1 MLKRNHL
8 AIVYITDRTFWVGVS
23 NKKSIDL
30 YEVSWNGEDLTTP
43 FSKLKEQF
51 SINQVKI
58 ILGNSLS
65 QIAVLKQP
73 KDKLN
78 REAILTSVK
87 ELFAEDVQDL
97 SFDWKSLEDMGEYS
111 LIEITAAP
119 NFLLQ
124 HIKDAAST
132 AKISIAAIKPISV
145 LLAEQT
151 KEVSKPHLIIWR
163 KQEAL
168 ALIAYEGFV
177 YQARDIETYAPQ
189 RIQALLN
196 FNLEHAGLPIEQA
209 VLSWSEA
216 ALDQAKPAPEMP
228 PTITATTQKELDV
241 IKFFIEQKQPKGKD
255 ASVLDLLREPQSET
269 TIDEEIKPI
278 IEESP
283 APTILPTS
291 KMPIRNFSLEG
302 SNNPSPLRWLI
313 IVMLVLATAGAT
325 AFGGYYLLSKPNQI
339 TDTTD
344 QVSPTPLI
352 SPIVQPTA
360 EPIDLTSLTIEIM
373 NGSGVPGE
381 AGKVASLL
389 KNAGF
394 GEAETGNA
402 DSYDYEE
409 TEVTVSEKV
418 TTEATQLI
426 SKALEEYELNPIE
439 VSSGSAEFDINVV
452 VGSKKK

>member
-1 MLKRNHL
+1 MLKHNKL
-8 AIVYITDRTFWVGVS
+8 AAVYITDRTFWVGVP
-23 NKKSIDL
+23 NKKSIEL

-43 FSKLKEQF
+43 FAKLKEQF

-58 ILGNSLS
+58 ILGNALA
-65 QIAVLKQP
+65 QIAVLKQA

-78 REAILTSVK
+78 REAILDSVK

-97 SFDWKSLEDMGEYS
+97 SFDWKSLEDMGDYS

-124 HIKDAAST
+124 HVKDAAST
-132 AKISIAAIKPISV
+132 AKISIVAIKPVSV

-151 KEVSKPHLIIWR
+151 KDITKPHLIIWR

-209 VLSWSEA
+209 ALSWSEA
-216 ALDQAKPAPEMP
+216 ALDQTKPAPEMP

-241 IKFFIEQKQPKGKD
+241 IRFFIDQKPSKGKD
-255 ASVLDLLREPQSET
+255 ATVLDLLREKQPEPVV
-269 TIDEEIKPI
+269 DEELPI
-278 IEESP
+278 AEEAS
-283 APTILPTS
+283 TLPVLPHS

-302 SNNPSPLRWLI
+302 SNNPNPLRWLFI
-313 IVMLVLATAGAT
+313 IVLVLITAGAT
-325 AFGGYYLLSKPNQI
+325 ALGGYYILTKPNNSP
-339 TDTTD
+339 DSTD
-344 QVSPTPLI
+344 QVSPTPQI
-352 SPIVQPTA
+352 APTVTPTA
-360 EPIDLTSLTIEIM
+360 APIDLESLKIEIL

-381 AGKVASLL
+381 AGRVETLL
-389 KNAGF
+389 KSAGF
-394 GEAETGNA
+394 GDAQTANA
-402 DSYDYEE
+402 DSYDYE
-409 TEVTVSEKV
+409 
-418 TTEATQLI
+418 TTEISVGSSVAEEVKQTLTQ
-426 SKALEEYELNPIE
+426 ALQTYELDPIA
-439 VSSGSAEFDINVV
+439 VSSGSAEFDISII